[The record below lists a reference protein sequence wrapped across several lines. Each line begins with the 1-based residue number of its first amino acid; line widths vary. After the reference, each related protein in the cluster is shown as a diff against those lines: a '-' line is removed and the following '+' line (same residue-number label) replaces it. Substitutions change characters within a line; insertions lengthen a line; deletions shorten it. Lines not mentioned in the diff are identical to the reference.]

1 MEARDIIIKPVVTEK
16 SVSLME
22 HNKYVFRVALSA
34 NKIEIKKAVE
44 DILAVL
50 TEMDVFV
57 NLVSPVA
64 QKIVDVNT
72 VRVKGKVKR
81 MGRYEGKTS
90 DYKKAIVQLAEG
102 DSIEIF
108 EGM

>member
-22 HNKYVFRVALSA
+22 HNKYVFKVALSA

-44 DILAVL
+44 EIFKVK
-50 TEMDVFV
+50 V
-57 NLVSPVA
+57 
-64 QKIVDVNT
+64 VDVNT
-72 VRVKGKVKR
+72 VRTKGKVKR

>member
-16 SVSLME
+16 SIGLME
-22 HNKYVFRVALSA
+22 NNKYVFKVALSA

-44 DILAVL
+44 EIFKVK
-50 TEMDVFV
+50 V
-57 NLVSPVA
+57 
-64 QKIVDVNT
+64 VDVNT
-72 VRVKGKVKR
+72 VRVKGKEKR
-81 MGRYEGKTS
+81 MGRSVGRTS

>member
-22 HNKYVFRVALSA
+22 HNKYVLALSA

-44 DILAVL
+44 EIFKVK
-50 TEMDVFV
+50 V
-57 NLVSPVA
+57 
-64 QKIVDVNT
+64 VDVNT
-72 VRVKGKVKR
+72 VRTKGKVKR

>member
-16 SVSLME
+16 SIGLME
-22 HNKYVFRVALSA
+22 NNKYVFKVALSA

-44 DILAVL
+44 EIFKVK
-50 TEMDVFV
+50 V
-57 NLVSPVA
+57 
-64 QKIVDVNT
+64 VDVNT
-72 VRVKGKVKR
+72 VRVKGKENR
-81 MGRYEGKTS
+81 MGRSVGRTS

-108 EGM
+108 EGL

>member
-16 SVSLME
+16 SIGLME
-22 HNKYVFRVALSA
+22 PNKYVFKVALKA
-34 NKIEIKKAVE
+34 NKIEIKKAIEEIFKVK
-44 DILAVL
+44 V
-50 TEMDVFV
+50 
-57 NLVSPVA
+57 
-64 QKIVDVNT
+64 VDVNT
-72 VRVKGKVKR
+72 VRINGKMKR

>member
-16 SVSLME
+16 SIALME
-22 HNKYVFRVALSA
+22 QNKYVFKVALSA

-44 DILAVL
+44 EIFKVK
-50 TEMDVFV
+50 V
-57 NLVSPVA
+57 
-64 QKIVDVNT
+64 VDVNT
-72 VRVKGKVKR
+72 VRVKGKEKR
-81 MGRYEGKTS
+81 MGRSVGRTS

>member
-16 SVSLME
+16 SIGMME
-22 HNKYVFRVALSA
+22 NNKYVFKVALKA

-44 DILAVL
+44 EIFKVK
-50 TEMDVFV
+50 V
-57 NLVSPVA
+57 
-64 QKIVDVNT
+64 VDVNT
-72 VRVKGKVKR
+72 VRVKGKEKR
-81 MGRYEGKTS
+81 MGRSVGRTS

-108 EGM
+108 EGL

>member
-1 MEARDIIIKPVVTEK
+1 MEARDIIIRPVVTEK
-16 SVSLME
+16 SIGLME
-22 HNKYVFRVALSA
+22 NNKYVFKGALKA
-34 NKIEIKKAVE
+34 NKIEIKKAIEEIFKVK
-44 DILAVL
+44 V
-50 TEMDVFV
+50 
-57 NLVSPVA
+57 
-64 QKIVDVNT
+64 VDVNT
-72 VRVKGKVKR
+72 VRINGKMKR

>member
-1 MEARDIIIKPVVTEK
+1 MEAREILIRPVVTEK

-22 HNKYVFRVALSA
+22 QNKYVFRVALKA
-34 NKIEIKKAVE
+34 NKIEIKNAVE
-44 DILAVL
+44 EIFKVK
-50 TEMDVFV
+50 V
-57 NLVSPVA
+57 
-64 QKIVDVNT
+64 VDVNT
-72 VRVKGKVKR
+72 VRVKGKTKR

-102 DSIEIF
+102 DHIEIF

>member
-1 MEARDIIIKPVVTEK
+1 MDARDIIIKPVVTEK

-34 NKIEIKKAVE
+34 NKIEIFKVKV
-44 DILAVL
+44 I
-50 TEMDVFV
+50 
-57 NLVSPVA
+57 
-64 QKIVDVNT
+64 DVNT

-90 DYKKAIVQLAEG
+90 DYKKAVVQLAEG

>member
-1 MEARDIIIKPVVTEK
+1 MEAREIIIRPVVTEK

-22 HNKYVFRVALSA
+22 HNKYVFKVALSA
-34 NKIEIKKAVE
+34 NKIEIKKAIEEIFKVK
-44 DILAVL
+44 V
-50 TEMDVFV
+50 VG
-57 NLVSPVA
+57 
-64 QKIVDVNT
+64 VNT

-81 MGRYEGKTS
+81 MGRSEGRTS

-102 DSIEIF
+102 DSIEVF

>member
-1 MEARDIIIKPVVTEK
+1 MDTKYLDIIKAPVVTEK
-16 SVSLME
+16 SAITAQGLGQ
-22 HNKYVFRVALSA
+22 YVFKVDPRS

-44 DILAVL
+44 EIFKVK
-50 TEMDVFV
+50 VV
-57 NLVSPVA
+57 N
-64 QKIVDVNT
+64 VNT
-72 VRVKGKVKR
+72 VRINGKVKR

>member
-16 SVSLME
+16 SIGLME
-22 HNKYVFRVALSA
+22 NNKYVFKVALSA

-44 DILAVL
+44 EIFKVK
-50 TEMDVFV
+50 VG
-57 NLVSPVA
+57 
-64 QKIVDVNT
+64 DVNT
-72 VRVKGKVKR
+72 VRVKGKEKR
-81 MGRYEGKTS
+81 MGRSVGRTS

-108 EGM
+108 EGL